1 MDILTAVY
9 LAWRSEVIKLVRAIN
24 VTAMAALGDT
34 RLPIVAVAKAE
45 TAKLTHVTKESSM
58 GVKLSRRY
66 VWR

>member
-1 MDILTAVY
+1 M
-9 LAWRSEVIKLVRAIN
+9 IKLVRAIN